1 VPRYFTYSTHGIVA
15 PFMYILL
22 QCDCG
27 FLPPNVI
34 NWLFAGLNLMSQ
46 VDANCSQVSEGR
58 SVLVTK
64 AHMGKGL

>member
-1 VPRYFTYSTHGIVA
+1 
-15 PFMYILL
+15 MYILL